1 MNFLQKIKKSFKVE
15 TKPSSFL
22 SQILSTS
29 SAPSRKGAAE
39 TIKSYKNMPWFR
51 AANARVSKSIASIPW
66 ELYVAKKQGKAVKVS
81 KLIHASNSEK
91 QKIYQSIKKEIELVE
106 IDDHPLLDLIN
117 RCNNVMTGSYVR
129 QLTQIYLDSVGEAF
143 WIKERNG
150 LGVPIEL
157 WPIPPTWV
165 TDLPS
170 ASNPYFVIQMNN
182 VRVPIPPTEII
193 WFKEPDPENPYLRGS
208 GLGMALGDELDTD
221 EFAAQHTKAWFY
233 NRARPDLL
241 VYGDGLQPSDTK
253 RMEDEW
259 LKRNQGFWKA
269 FKPFFISK
277 KIEVKELSQSFSDMD
292 LIPLRKYE
300 RDIIIQTFGV
310 TPEILGI
317 IENSNRATIEAASYI
332 FSLYCLVPRL
342 ETIRECLQMFLVPD
356 FDDRIILDY
365 VSPVAEDKEYQ
376 LRAATVSY
384 WALTK
389 DEWREMSGKEP
400 LPDDQGKVFMVP
412 AMLMEVPLG
421 EKKEESVKEEVKTKV
436 INESK
441 PLLTEEQE
449 VKRWIAKVKGWDNWE
464 GKWKR
469 ELKKFF
475 QQQQDEV
482 LTKLRDQKAVQKFS
496 IEEILFER
504 AKYNKLLNDL
514 ALPLLISI
522 LEEGAEEAAE
532 TIGFD
537 YSLFDVTNPHVQE
550 WVGNRLVLIKD
561 INETTRD
568 ALKETLKQGVGE
580 GETIS
585 QLSER
590 VTQVFS
596 QAKGYRAEV
605 ISRTETIAA
614 YVQGNVELYQEAGV
628 KELQFFTAL
637 DERVCEEC
645 YSKHGNVYKIGDS
658 IGMIPVHPQCYDKE
672 TGVYTNNGWKL
683 FSELQ
688 IDDKIYS
695 LDPETFEADFL
706 PYKQKVSYQ
715 YSGKMIHYTSRSFD
729 LMVTPDHMQFVG
741 KKNKN
746 GLNWSLIPEKELPDG
761 NYAFYRGLIWHGQSQ
776 DIIWTFDKKEI
787 DYNDYVYDVELPK
800 WHVLLVRRNGK
811 VVWSGNCRCDW
822 IPVVE

>member
-1 MNFLQKIKKSFKVE
+1 MNLFQKIKKAFKVE

-22 SQILSTS
+22 SQLLSNS
-29 SAPSRKGAAE
+29 SAPARKGAAE

-51 AANARVSKSIASIPW
+51 AANARVSKSIASVTW
-66 ELYVAKKQGKAVKVS
+66 ELYALKKQGKAVKVS
-81 KLIHASNSEK
+81 KMLHAPHGEK
-91 QKIYQSIKKEIELVE
+91 RNIYQSLKKEMELVE
-106 IDDHPLLDLIN
+106 IDEHPLLDLVNECN
-117 RCNNVMTGSYVR
+117 REMTGSYVR

-150 LGVPIEL
+150 LGVPVEI
-157 WPIPPTWV
+157 WPIHPTWV
-165 TDLPS
+165 TDLPTKN
-170 ASNPYFVIQMNN
+170 NPYFVVQVEHNRI
-182 VRVPIPPTEII
+182 PIPPTEII
-193 WFKEPDPENPYLRGS
+193 WFKEPDPEKPYSRGS

-241 VYGDGLQPSDTK
+241 VYGDGLQPADTQ
-253 RMEDEW
+253 RMEQEW

-269 FKPFFISK
+269 FKPFFVGK

-332 FSLYCLVPRL
+332 FALYCLVPRL
-342 ETIRECLQMFLVPD
+342 ETLREYLQMFLVPD
-356 FDDRIILDY
+356 FDDRIIIDY

-376 LRAATVSY
+376 LRAATVSS

-389 DEWREMSGKEP
+389 DEWREMAGKEP

-421 EKKEESVKEEVKTKV
+421 EKKDEPIVEEGKAKAIKSPR
-436 INESK
+436 

-449 VKRWIAKVKGWDNWE
+449 IKRWNAKVKGWDNWE

-482 LTKLRDQKAVQKFS
+482 LAKLRDQKAVQKIS
-496 IEEILFER
+496 IEDVLFER
-504 AKYNKLLNDL
+504 AKYNKLLTDL
-514 ALPLLISI
+514 AMPLLISI
-522 LEEGAEEAAE
+522 LEDGAEEAAE

-550 WVGNRLVLIKD
+550 WVGSRLELIKD
-561 INETTRD
+561 INDTTRD
-568 ALKETLKQGVGE
+568 LLKETLKEGIGE

-614 YVQGNVELYQEAGV
+614 YVQGNVELYREAGI
-628 KELQFFTAL
+628 KELEFFTAM

-645 YSKHGNVYKIGDS
+645 YSKHGNTYKVKDS
-658 IGMIPVHPQCYDKE
+658 IGVIPVHPQ
-672 TGVYTNNGWKL
+672 
-683 FSELQ
+683 
-688 IDDKIYS
+688 
-695 LDPETFEADFL
+695 
-706 PYKQKVSYQ
+706 
-715 YSGKMIHYTSRSFD
+715 
-729 LMVTPDHMQFVG
+729 
-741 KKNKN
+741 
-746 GLNWSLIPEKELPDG
+746 
-761 NYAFYRGLIWHGQSQ
+761 
-776 DIIWTFDKKEI
+776 
-787 DYNDYVYDVELPK
+787 
-800 WHVLLVRRNGK
+800 
-811 VVWSGNCRCDW
+811 CRCDW
-822 IPVVE
+822 IPVIE